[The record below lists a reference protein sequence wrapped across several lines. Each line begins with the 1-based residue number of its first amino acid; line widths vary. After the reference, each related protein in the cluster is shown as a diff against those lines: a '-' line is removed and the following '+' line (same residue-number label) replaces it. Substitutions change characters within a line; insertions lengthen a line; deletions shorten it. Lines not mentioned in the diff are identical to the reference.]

1 MWWLIV
7 WYVVWFVVIC
17 VVYYCGNVGVFVGLF
32 VKRYGIIGCVEYVGD
47 GWGWLY
53 VGYGI

>member
-1 MWWLIV
+1 M
-7 WYVVWFVVIC
+7 WFVVIC